1 MILVLRAGL
10 ESVEWSL
17 IPIDVSLSPTTPLP
31 TSHPIVFSL
40 PFKIHSQASTSPR
53 HTPAGDRVNN
63 RLDVTRMQGHRT
75 HSTANIETLR
85 NEVYRLTNCPR
96 ETGLRSLGTCGRIT
110 G

>member
-1 MILVLRAGL
+1 M
-10 ESVEWSL
+10 
-17 IPIDVSLSPTTPLP
+17 
-31 TSHPIVFSL
+31 
-40 PFKIHSQASTSPR
+40 
-53 HTPAGDRVNN
+53 NN

-85 NEVYRLTNCPR
+85 NEVYRLTNCAR